1 MLIEIWDR
9 AIKILQGAEKTAM
22 QLGRKKKDRTEIRKK
37 EKNRNATDMS
47 CNFGSGHALSGT
59 EINLDAK

>member
-22 QLGRKKKDRTEIRKK
+22 QLERKNKERTEIRKK
-37 EKNRNATDMS
+37 RTEMQLTCLAISAM
-47 CNFGSGHALSGT
+47 GT
-59 EINLDAK
+59 PCLGLK